1 MKWILKIIITKN
13 LNAFFFSQFQET
25 NKIIFNLINID
36 YYGADHA
43 LTTVC

>member
-13 LNAFFFSQFQET
+13 AFFFSQLQET